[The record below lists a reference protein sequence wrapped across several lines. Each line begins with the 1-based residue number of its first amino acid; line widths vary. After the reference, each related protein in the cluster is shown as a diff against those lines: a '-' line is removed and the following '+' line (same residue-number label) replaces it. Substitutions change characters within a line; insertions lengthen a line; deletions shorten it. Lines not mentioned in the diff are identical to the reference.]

1 MSDLTIKTNNVPRDV
16 LCWWDL
22 TKKEQA
28 EFDYLDSEG
37 RQNEAQ
43 FFRYKKWDY
52 DLGEFVRVVPRSD
65 LVGMEHPAEDGSPLL
80 GWDGICTD
88 SFFSAIVVKWANDY
102 ESVTVGLALS

>member
-43 FFRYKKWDY
+43 FFRYKKWVY

-65 LVGMEHPAEDGSPLL
+65 LVGMQKTAARCWAGTVYVRTVFLARSSSSGRTTTRASP
-80 GWDGICTD
+80 
-88 SFFSAIVVKWANDY
+88 WAWP
-102 ESVTVGLALS
+102 LANRI